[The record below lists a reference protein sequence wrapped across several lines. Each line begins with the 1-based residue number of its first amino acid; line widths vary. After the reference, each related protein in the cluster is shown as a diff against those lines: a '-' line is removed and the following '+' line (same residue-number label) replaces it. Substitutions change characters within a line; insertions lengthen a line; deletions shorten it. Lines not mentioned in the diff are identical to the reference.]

1 MSCHGVVALL
11 AARPNFPWAEREEL
25 IQVTLE
31 GLLNGLV
38 AD

>member
-1 MSCHGVVALL
+1 VALL
-11 AARPNFPWAEREEL
+11 AARPNFPWVEHEEL
-25 IQVTLE
+25 LQVTLD